1 MVRRP
6 SDPKSAAREAQSPIS
21 EQQIAEA
28 RAGENHKMKPAVILV
43 GADKGGVGK
52 TTVARALADYL
63 TGKNVLT
70 RAFDTES
77 PRGTLK
83 RFHGDMSEVVDI
95 SSTSDQMKI
104 LDTLNTTQVKVSLID
119 TRAGAL
125 AQTLRALRDV
135 GFFDAVREGQF
146 TFILF
151 HVLGPSI
158 ASLDEI
164 AETAPFVANA
174 DYFLVKNHVNDT
186 TFFEW
191 DPETYQ
197 NYFAKTRSAGELTIP
212 KLSEMAYEQVE
223 IAGTPF
229 SAFVANKNGDG
240 RPAVH
245 SFVLRGYVRTW
256 QGKIAEEF
264 DRIGLLDLIAGAS
277 EKN

>member
-1 MVRRP
+1 MARRP
-6 SDPKSAAREAQSPIS
+6 DDPRLAARGAQSS
-21 EQQIAEA
+21 IAEQA
-28 RAGENHKMKPAVILV
+28 IAKPRAGADHKMNPAVILV

-52 TTVARALADYL
+52 TTVARVLAEYL

-83 RFHGDMSEVVDI
+83 QFHGDMTEVVDI
-95 SSTSDQMKI
+95 ASTSDQMKI
-104 LDTLNTTQVKVSLID
+104 IDTLDTTEVRVSIID

-135 GFFDAVREGQF
+135 GFLDAVREGQF

-164 AETAPFVANA
+164 AETAPVVANA

-191 DPETYQ
+191 DPATYQ
-197 NYFAKTRSAGELTIP
+197 TYFSNTRSAGELTIP

-223 IAGTPF
+223 IAGSPF
-229 SAFVANKNGDG
+229 STFVANKTGDG
-240 RPAVH
+240 RPAAH

-264 DRIGLLDLIAGAS
+264 DRIGLLDLIKGGS